1 MRTVARIIAC
11 HFLTVITK
19 SKLRLLRA
27 RPVRG
32 FGLDFVAKEIL
43 QNAIGS
49 ETQGR

>member
-19 SKLRLLRA
+19 SKLRLLMA

-32 FGLDFVAKEIL
+32 FGLNSVAKRML
-43 QNAIGS
+43 YNAIGS